1 MISNQNKKYMTHSNQ
16 CSIQFSNLKDI
27 QSKFV
32 GNVVITDDIVYS
44 IYKYL
49 LKGSKVIVIEHGEN
63 NKTLDTAHNIYI
75 KFIEYNVSRNT
86 TVYGF
91 GGGLITDITGYVCS
105 TFMRGCKFEFI
116 PTTLL
121 ADIDAA
127 IGGKNGVNFNGYKNL
142 IGTINE
148 PCVINICM
156 DFLSTLPKEELYSGY
171 GEAVK
176 YAILFNNPKLL
187 DYSKDDLI
195 RKCIEYKNTIVTQ
208 DKYECGVRKLLNL
221 GHTIGHAVEKYF
233 NYKYS
238 HGQSVLIG
246 IYYMLKYSLK
256 NSYIDYN
263 SYKTWS
269 DIINKYMLSEIPEL
283 SNECLQC
290 INCDKKHN
298 DEFIDIVVI
307 YNSKCEIE
315 TVRIKD
321 FINDIS

>member
-1 MISNQNKKYMTHSNQ
+1 MTHSKQ
-16 CSIQFSNLKDI
+16 CSIQFSNLLDI
-27 QSKFV
+27 QSKLV
-32 GNVVITDDIVYS
+32 GNVVITDDVVYS
-44 IYKYL
+44 IYKDL
-49 LKGSKVIVIEHGEN
+49 LKDSKVIVVEHGEN
-63 NKTLDTAHNIYI
+63 NKTLDTVHNIYL
-75 KFIEYNVSRNT
+75 KFIQYNVSRNT
-86 TVYGF
+86 TVYGL

-105 TFMRGCKFEFI
+105 TFMRGCNFEFI

-148 PCVINICM
+148 PSAINICT

-187 DYSKDDLI
+187 EHSKDDLI
-195 RKCIEYKNTIVTQ
+195 RKCIEYKNTIVAQ
-208 DKYECGVRKLLNL
+208 DKYETGIRKLLNL
-221 GHTIGHAVEKYF
+221 GHTIGHAIEKYF

-256 NSYIDYN
+256 NSYIDCKSYN
-263 SYKTWS
+263 TWNA
-269 DIINKYMLSEIPEL
+269 IINKYMLSEIPEL

-298 DEFIDIVVI
+298 GGFIDIVVI
-307 YNSKCEIE
+307 YDSKCEVE
-315 TVRIKD
+315 TVRIQD
-321 FINDIS
+321 FIIDIL

>member
-1 MISNQNKKYMTHSNQ
+1 MTHSNH
-16 CSIQFSNLKDI
+16 CSIQFSNLSDI
-27 QSKFV
+27 QNKLV
-32 GNVVITDDIVYS
+32 GNVVITDDVVYS
-44 IYKYL
+44 IYKDL
-49 LKGSKVIVIEHGEN
+49 LKDSKVIVVEHGEN
-63 NKTLDTAHNIYI
+63 NKTLDTVHNIYL
-75 KFIEYNVSRNT
+75 KLIEYNVSRNT

-127 IGGKNGVNFNGYKNL
+127 IGGKNGVNFDGYKNL

-148 PCVINICM
+148 PSVINICT

-187 DYSKDDLI
+187 EYSKDDLI
-195 RKCIEYKNTIVTQ
+195 RKCIEYKNTIVAQ
-208 DKYECGVRKLLNL
+208 DKYESGIRKLLNL
-221 GHTIGHAVEKYF
+221 GHTIGHAVEKHF
-233 NYKYS
+233 NYNYS

-256 NSYIDYN
+256 NSYIDCKL
-263 SYKTWS
+263 YKTWVN
-269 DIINKYMLSEIPEL
+269 IINKYMLSEIPVLTED
-283 SNECLQC
+283 CLQS

-298 DEFIDIVVI
+298 GGFIDIVVI
-307 YNSKCEIE
+307 YESKCEIE
-315 TVRIKD
+315 TVHIQD
-321 FINDIS
+321 FIRDIL

>member
-1 MISNQNKKYMTHSNQ
+1 MTHSNH
-16 CSIQFSNLKDI
+16 CSIQFSNLSDI
-27 QSKFV
+27 QSKLI
-32 GNVVITDDIVYS
+32 GNVVITDDVVYL
-44 IYKYL
+44 IYKEL
-49 LKGSKVIVIEHGEN
+49 LKDSKVIVVEHGEN
-63 NKTLDTAHNIYI
+63 NKTLDTVQNIYLKLI
-75 KFIEYNVSRNT
+75 QYNVSRNT
-86 TVYGF
+86 IVYGF

-127 IGGKNGVNFNGYKNL
+127 IGGKNGVNFDGYKNL

-148 PCVINICM
+148 PGAINICT

-187 DYSKDDLI
+187 EYGKDDLI

-208 DKYECGVRKLLNL
+208 DKYETGIRKLLNL
-221 GHTIGHAVEKYF
+221 GHTIGHAVEKHF

-256 NSYIDYN
+256 NSYIDCN
-263 SYKTWS
+263 SYNTWNT
-269 DIINKYMLSEIPEL
+269 IINKYMLSEIPEL
-283 SNECLQC
+283 SIDCLQC

-298 DEFIDIVVI
+298 CGFIDIIVI
-307 YNSKCEIE
+307 HNSKCEIE
-315 TVRIKD
+315 TVCIQD
-321 FINDIS
+321 FIADIL

>member
-1 MISNQNKKYMTHSNQ
+1 MTLLNQ
-16 CSIQFSNLKDI
+16 CLIQFSNLSDI
-27 QSKFV
+27 QNKLV
-32 GNVVITDDIVYS
+32 GNVVITDDVVYS
-44 IYKYL
+44 IYKEL
-49 LKGSKVIVIEHGEN
+49 LKDSKVIVVEHGEN
-63 NKTLDTAHNIYI
+63 NKTLYTIHNIYLKLI
-75 KFIEYNVSRNT
+75 QYNVSRNT

-91 GGGLITDITGYVCS
+91 GGGLITDITGYVCT

-148 PCVINICM
+148 PSVINICTY
-156 DFLSTLPKEELYSGY
+156 FLSTLPEEELYSGY

-187 DYSKDDLI
+187 EYSKDDLI
-195 RKCIEYKNTIVTQ
+195 RKCIEYKNIIVSQ
-208 DKYECGVRKLLNL
+208 DKFESGIRKLLNL
-221 GHTIGHAVEKYF
+221 GHTIGHAVEKHF

-256 NSYIDYN
+256 NSYIDYK
-263 SYKTWS
+263 SYETWNC
-269 DIINKYMLSEIPEL
+269 IINKYMLSEIPEL

-298 DEFIDIVVI
+298 NEFIDIVVI
-307 YNSKCEIE
+307 HDSKCEIE
-315 TVRIKD
+315 TVHIQD
-321 FINDIS
+321 FITDIL

>member
-1 MISNQNKKYMTHSNQ
+1 MTHLNQ
-16 CSIQFSNLKDI
+16 CSIQFSNLSDI

-32 GNVVITDDIVYS
+32 GNVVITDDVVYS
-44 IYKYL
+44 IYKEL

-63 NKTLDTAHNIYI
+63 NKTLDTVQNIYLKLI
-75 KFIEYNVSRNT
+75 QYNVSRNT

-148 PCVINICM
+148 PNAIHICV
-156 DFLSTLPKEELYSGY
+156 DFLSTLPEEELYSGY

-187 DYSKDDLI
+187 EYSKDDLI
-195 RKCIEYKNTIVTQ
+195 RKCIEYKNTIVAQ
-208 DKYECGVRKLLNL
+208 DKYESGIRKLLNL

-256 NSYIDYN
+256 NSYIDYK
-263 SYKTWS
+263 SYKTWN
-269 DIINKYMLSEIPEL
+269 DTINKYMLSEIPEL
-283 SNECLQC
+283 SVDCLQC

-298 DEFIDIVVI
+298 NEFIDIVVI
-307 YNSKCEIE
+307 HYSKCEIE
-315 TVRIKD
+315 TVLVQD
-321 FINDIS
+321 FITNIL

>member
-1 MISNQNKKYMTHSNQ
+1 MTHSNQ
-16 CSIQFSNLKDI
+16 CSIQFSNLSDI
-27 QSKFV
+27 QNKLV
-32 GNVVITDDIVYS
+32 GNVVITDDVVYS
-44 IYKYL
+44 IYKDL
-49 LKGSKVIVIEHGEN
+49 LKDSKVIVVEHGEN
-63 NKTLDTAHNIYI
+63 NKTLDTVHNIYL
-75 KFIEYNVSRNT
+75 KLIEYNVSRNT

-105 TFMRGCKFEFI
+105 TFMRGCNFEFI

-127 IGGKNGVNFNGYKNL
+127 IGGKNGVNFDGYKNL

-148 PCVINICM
+148 PSVIIICS
-156 DFLSTLPKEELYSGY
+156 DFLSTLSKEELYSGY

-187 DYSKDDLI
+187 EYGKDDLI
-195 RKCIEYKNTIVTQ
+195 RKCIEYKNTIVAQ
-208 DKYECGVRKLLNL
+208 DKYEGGIRKLLNL
-221 GHTIGHAVEKYF
+221 GHTIGHAVEKHF

-256 NSYIDYN
+256 NSYI
-263 SYKTWS
+263 SYRIYGAWKS
-269 DIINKYMLSEIPEL
+269 VLDKYLLSEIPEL

-298 DEFIDIVVI
+298 DGFIDIVVI
-307 YNSKCEIE
+307 YESKCEIE
-315 TVRIKD
+315 TVHIQD
-321 FINDIS
+321 FITDIL